1 MTNDKFDIIII
12 YKYEILRWGWVVFF
26 FLGGG
31 PYKSVIV
38 ERWCRQIPSFAVEL
52 ILSADLI

>member
-1 MTNDKFDIIII
+1 M
-12 YKYEILRWGWVVFF
+12 KYLDGVGWFFF